1 MNDSQFE
8 GQWKQIKGNLRK
20 TFAKL
25 TDDDV
30 EEIKGRKQNLIGK
43 IQERYGD
50 AKEAAQKR
58 VNEFLGTLEK
68 ATS

>member
-1 MNDSQFE
+1 MNQSQFE
-8 GQWKQIKGNLRK
+8 GQWKQIKGDLRK
-20 TFAKL
+20 GFAKL

-50 AKEAAQKR
+50 AKEAAEKK
-58 VNEFLGTLEK
+58 VNTYLSKLE
-68 ATS
+68 AALS

>member
-1 MNDSQFE
+1 MNDQQFE
-8 GQWKQIKGNLRK
+8 GKWKQIKGDLRK
-20 TFAKL
+20 GFGKL

-50 AKEAAQKR
+50 AKEAAQDR
-58 VNEFLGTLEK
+58 VNTYLSKLEG
-68 ATS
+68 ALS